1 MSVGRKIK
9 IVCYIRYNS
18 TKVLGFE
25 KFFVDISAKWLY
37 IFTHKFIWSDE
48 KKSKQREML
57 QRASVLVQG
66 SARNFAEDGLGADW
80 LNRKV

>member
-1 MSVGRKIK
+1 MSVGIK
-9 IVCYIRYNS
+9 SSIGCYIRYNS
-18 TKVLGFE
+18 TKTLGFK
-25 KFFVDISAKWLY
+25 KFFVDICAKWLY

-48 KKSKQREML
+48 KKSKQKEML